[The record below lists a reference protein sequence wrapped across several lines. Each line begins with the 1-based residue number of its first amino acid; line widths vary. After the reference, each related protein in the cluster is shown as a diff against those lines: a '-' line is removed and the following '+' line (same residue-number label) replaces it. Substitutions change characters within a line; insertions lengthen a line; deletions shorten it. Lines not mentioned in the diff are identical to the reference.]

1 MLGSVT
7 ILCLVVI
14 ITAVRIRSARVEAAF
29 AAAVARTDAR
39 VEVARVAELERVE
52 KLAALA
58 AAEQKQWDVVA
69 TFPPSVLA
77 TLPPSIWATLPPF
90 SNTIGMSFRSLPAGP
105 NGLFSI
111 GVYEVSQEQYEA
123 VMGTNPSDTNGKQ
136 NPVDNVS
143 WDDAVAYCAKLSS
156 LPAEAAAGRVY
167 RLPTEAE
174 WDYACRAGTT
184 TFYSFGDDE
193 RQLVDYAW
201 FNENSG
207 GSGSHP
213 VGQKKPNG
221 FGLYD
226 MHGNEWEW
234 CSDIEGS
241 NRVSRGGSSDS
252 GVESCRTANRLTSG
266 PTLRTFLDGFRLA
279 WSFPSGQSPEA
290 EQGK

>member
-1 MLGSVT
+1 
-7 ILCLVVI
+7 
-14 ITAVRIRSARVEAAF
+14 
-29 AAAVARTDAR
+29 
-39 VEVARVAELERVE
+39 
-52 KLAALA
+52 
-58 AAEQKQWDVVA
+58 
-69 TFPPSVLA
+69 
-77 TLPPSIWATLPPF
+77 
-90 SNTIGMSFRSLPAGP
+90 MSFRSLPAGP